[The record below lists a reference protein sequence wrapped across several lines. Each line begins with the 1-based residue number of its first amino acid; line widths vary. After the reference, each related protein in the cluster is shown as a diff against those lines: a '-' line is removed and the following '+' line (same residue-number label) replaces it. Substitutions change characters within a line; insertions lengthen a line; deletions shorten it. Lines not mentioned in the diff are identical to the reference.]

1 MYQKFIAKFNNISF
15 SIIIGVCALLPLFFL
30 PATISGLGA
39 VKGVF
44 LYIGVLLAF
53 SFWLVAQF
61 IEGNLRVPKHKA
73 LLALGAWVVLVLISA
88 LTSKN
93 ISVSLW
99 GRGFSMDSFSTVLV
113 LSMFVFLIASF
124 AREQR
129 RLIKLFL
136 AAFTGSV
143 ATILLQVVLYV
154 SQNVSFVNKYLIHV
168 ASQGTLVGSWV
179 DFAHFVTFTFLLAL
193 LIYEVLVPKGFFK
206 GLSLFAMIL
215 SLIVLVFLNFKAAWI
230 VTVISALLVFVYK
243 SSVERS
249 LSKMMPNAEMSMEP
263 VNENDKSSFPILS
276 FAALL
281 VGLFFFLSS
290 NSIGAILANKA
301 GVAFNDIRPSF
312 GSTMSVVKSTL
323 RHDPFFGAGGGR
335 FSDMWNLY
343 RPAEINQTNFWNT
356 SFDSGFNM
364 VGTNLATHGTLAT
377 IAFIA
382 LLVFSLM
389 LGFKLFNA
397 QFPDRF
403 SRFISVTSFIMLAAF
418 TSLFLLASPGIVLI
432 TLGFMYLG
440 ILIGVSVLIGKTS
453 LGFINYLS
461 DPRTS
466 FFAILLLVVATMAGF
481 SAVYFSGNR
490 FASIILYNKA
500 IAAKDFPTAQLR
512 LDRAISLSE
521 NDIYWRTR
529 TALFTSQFAT
539 EAKKESPDKTQ
550 LQAYF
555 TQAEQ
560 SARAAVAWDN
570 TNANNWLSLSQVYQL
585 VSDEK
590 AEDAYKNAKQAAE
603 EAQSRNKNNPVFSL
617 NFAQIALTQ
626 KDTDGALKS
635 IDEAL
640 KLKPNYLDAFVLKAQ
655 IKGSQGDGE
664 GAKDEIANYV
674 KVAPFDDQG
683 YLLLGQAELALKNY
697 SAALDAFAQ
706 AKKISPNNP
715 SNYLDYIN
723 TLVIMGQK
731 TQAVE
736 ELKALKARFPNISG
750 IDEEIAQIQKGSSSD
765 TTTTTDTDT
774 KKN

>member
-1 MYQKFIAKFNNISF
+1 MYQKFITKFNNISF
-15 SIIIGVCALLPLFFL
+15 GIIIGVCALLPIFFL
-30 PATISGLGA
+30 PATVSGLGA
-39 VKGVF
+39 VKGAF
-44 LYIGVLLAF
+44 LYIGVFLAF

-61 IEGNLRVPKHKA
+61 IEGNLRVPKHRA
-73 LLALGAWVVLVLISA
+73 LLALGAWVLLVLISA
-88 LTSKN
+88 LSSKN

-113 LSMFVFLIASF
+113 LSMFVFLIATF

-136 AAFTGSV
+136 AAFVGSV
-143 ATILLQVVLYV
+143 ATVLLQVILYI
-154 SQNVSFVNKYLIHV
+154 SQNISFVNKYLSHV
-168 ASQGTLVGSWV
+168 SSQGTLVGSWV

-193 LIYEVLVPKGFFK
+193 LIYEVLIPKGFFK
-206 GLSLFAMIL
+206 GLSLFAMVL
-215 SLIVLVFLNFKAAWI
+215 SLVVLVFLNFKAAWI
-230 VTVISALLVFVYK
+230 VTIISALLVFVYK

-249 LSKMMPNAEMSMEP
+249 LSKIMPDAGISIDP
-263 VNENDKSSFPILS
+263 SNESTEKQTFPILS

-301 GVAFNDIRPSF
+301 GVSFNDIRPSF
-312 GSTMSVVKSTL
+312 GSTMTVVKSTL

-335 FSDMWNLY
+335 YADMWNLY

-364 VGTNLATHGTLAT
+364 IGTNLVTHGTLAT
-377 IAFIA
+377 IALIA
-382 LLVFSLM
+382 LLFFSLS
-389 LGFKLFNA
+389 LGFHLFNA

-403 SRFISVTSFIMLAAF
+403 SRFISVTSFIMLIAF

-432 TLGFMYLG
+432 TLGFMYMG
-440 ILIGVSVLIGKTS
+440 ILIGVSVMIGKTNVAV
-453 LGFINYLS
+453 LNYLS

-466 FFAILLLVVATMAGF
+466 FFAILLLVVSAMAGF

-500 IAAKDFPTAQLR
+500 ITAKDFPTSQLR
-512 LDRAISLSE
+512 LDRAIALSE

-529 TALFTSQFAT
+529 TALFTSQFTT
-539 EAKKESPDKTQ
+539 EANKKDGDKTM
-550 LQAYF
+550 LQNYF

-590 AEDAYKNAKQAAE
+590 SEEAYKNAKQAGD
-603 EAQSRNKNNPVFSL
+603 EAQSRNKNNPVFFL

-626 KDTDGALKS
+626 KDTEGALKA
-635 IDEAL
+635 IDEAI

-655 IKGSQGDGE
+655 IKGSQGDNQ
-664 GAKDEIANYV
+664 GAKEEIANYV

-697 SAALDAFAQ
+697 SAALDAFDKAR
-706 AKKISPNNP
+706 KINP
-715 SNYLDYIN
+715 GNPRNYLDYIN
-723 TLVIMGQK
+723 TLVLMGQK
-731 TQAVE
+731 TEAIE
-736 ELKALKARFPNISG
+736 ELRALKVRFPNIQG
-750 IDEEIAQIQKGSSSD
+750 VDEEIAQIQKGSDTTSP
-765 TTTTTDTDT
+765 TTTT
-774 KKN
+774 KN